1 MNNLGK
7 NKKLLLA
14 KYPDGLAELDDFITE
29 EVDVPEIG
37 ENEILIPASLGAIGF
52 GLEKIGIKGVNNYIN
67 ALTLNAKK
75 RTLSAH
81 IEEGY
86 AIFS

>member
-29 EVDVPEIG
+29 EVDVPV
-37 ENEILIPASLGAIGF
+37 PW
-52 GLEKIGIKGVNNYIN
+52 
-67 ALTLNAKK
+67 K
-75 RTLSAH
+75 RKLRS
-81 IEEGY
+81 
-86 AIFS
+86 